1 MDEQNAQLGGI
12 TVLPATPER
21 WDDLEGLFGAKGA
34 YGGCWCMYWR
44 LPRKAFDAGKG
55 EAHRQSLHTLVDE
68 GRVPG
73 LLAYADGQAVGWVS
87 LGPREDFPTLER
99 SRVLKRV
106 DDQPVWAI
114 VCFYVARHKRRQ
126 GVMRALIA
134 GAVDYAAQQGAQV
147 VEAYPVEAA
156 RDGYP
161 DVYAYTGLAK
171 TYRALGFEEVARHSP
186 KRPILRKVIKS
197 GGASPAAVKPEQGD

>member
-1 MDEQNAQLGGI
+1 MNQQKAPMGGI
-12 TVLPATPER
+12 TVLPATQER
-21 WDDLEGLFGAKGA
+21 WGDLEGLFGVKGA

-44 LPRKAFDAGKG
+44 LPRKAYDAGKG
-55 EAHRQSLHTLVDE
+55 EPHRQSLRALVDE

-73 LLAYADGQAVGWVS
+73 LLAYAEGQAVGWVS
-87 LGPREDFPTLER
+87 LGPREEFPTLER

-134 GAVDYAAQQGAQV
+134 GAVDYAAQQGAQI
-147 VEAYPVEAA
+147 VEAYPVEPASGA
-156 RDGYP
+156 YP

-171 TYRALGFEEVARHSP
+171 TYRALGFEEAARHSP
-186 KRPILRKVIKS
+186 TRPILRKVIKS
-197 GGASPAAVKPEQGD
+197 GGTSPAAVKPEQGD

>member
-1 MDEQNAQLGGI
+1 MDKHSAQLGGI
-12 TVLPATPER
+12 TVLPAMPER
-21 WDDLEGLFGAKGA
+21 WADLEGLFGAKGA

-55 EAHRQSLHTLVDE
+55 EPHRQSLRELVDE

-99 SRVLKRV
+99 SRILKRV

-147 VEAYPVEAA
+147 VEAYPVEPAGGA
-156 RDGYP
+156 YP

-171 TYRALGFEEVARHSP
+171 TYRALGFEEAARHSP
-186 KRPILRKVIKS
+186 TRPILRKVIKS
-197 GGASPAAVKPEQGD
+197 GGVSPAAVKPEQGD